1 MPGCDDSVGDE
12 LVDRLLDWAVFVFL
26 VFNCGLDCFHYGI
39 RSLSGFQL
47 LIGGNKISFSG
58 LKLLFEGFVVLL
70 QSSDFLRKLWNLG
83 CFSLCRFEVGA

>member
-1 MPGCDDSVGDE
+1 
-12 LVDRLLDWAVFVFL
+12 
-26 VFNCGLDCFHYGI
+26 
-39 RSLSGFQL
+39 L